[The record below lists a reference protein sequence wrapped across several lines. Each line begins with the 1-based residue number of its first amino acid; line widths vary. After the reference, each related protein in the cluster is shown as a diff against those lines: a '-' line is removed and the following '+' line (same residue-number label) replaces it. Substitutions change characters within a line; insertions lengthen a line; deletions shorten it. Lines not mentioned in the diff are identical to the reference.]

1 MICINDDYEFWFEIN
16 VHMKLKPIYSAQT
29 NYLILNDSGNKIV
42 LKDISINDLE
52 ISLDISKFINNEY
65 DKKMKSNNSIRNY
78 KIRQIN
84 KNSKYFG
91 YKYPCNSI
99 ECNYDLDNSIIS
111 LLLIGVDKLT
121 DDKMSFLPKHFY
133 CTKYAS
139 VGSYIV
145 NSIHVIK
152 YLNLYVKRRILA
164 KIRAIG
170 KFIILYNKHKI
181 FSCMESLD

>member
-1 MICINDDYEFWFEIN
+1 MTIIINDDYDYWFRISAYSN
-16 VHMKLKPIYSAQT
+16 LTPIYSAQT
-29 NYLILNDSGNKIV
+29 DYLILNKNDNKIV
-42 LKDISINDLE
+42 IQDISDEDLE
-52 ISLDISKFINNEY
+52 LSIDVSKLVIKKDYSKTLIY
-65 DKKMKSNNSIRNY
+65 DNSNKCYKFKKVRD
-78 KIRQIN
+78 
-84 KNSKYFG
+84 KNIKTS
-91 YKYPCNSI
+91 YPCNSI
-99 ECNYDLDNSIIS
+99 ECNYDFHNSIIS

-139 VGSYIV
+139 IGSYIV

-170 KFIILYNKHKI
+170 KIMILYNKHKI
-181 FSCMESLD
+181 VSCMECLD